1 MIKVKELKEDAIIDV
16 KVNKSFYLMA
26 KNTLYYLFTD
36 RLSSSEEEREKTL
49 AKIMTS
55 EYKDLNDLERS
66 FYTLT
71 LLLAEIESQATKN
84 DLYEEKEILEPDDE
98 GFVPPTM

>member
-1 MIKVKELKEDAIIDV
+1 MIKVKELKEDAVMDV

-36 RLSSSEEEREKTL
+36 HLSASEEEREKTL
-49 AKIMTS
+49 EKIMTS

-71 LLLAEIESQATKN
+71 LLLAEIESQAKKN
-84 DLYEEKEILEPDDE
+84 DLYEEKEILEPTDE